1 VCCAAAVVCIFHA
14 GPDVGFRPN
23 GPAAPEQGR
32 RHEPVHPRR
41 RPRRSDQRHR
51 IRLAA
56 QSHRRYR
63 RRKSNVCDGYFIN
76 NLVKYSIPFIF
87 FLFLLDLFNGRLC
100 VCIYIMTLAIWCV
113 SQQPQERDGAGGR
126 SQITGGHRR

>member
-1 VCCAAAVVCIFHA
+1 MCCADAVVYIFHA
-14 GPDVGFRPN
+14 GPDKIGFRPN

-63 RRKSNVCDGYFIN
+63 RRKSNVCDNYIRN
-76 NLVKYSIPFIF
+76 NLVKYSIPFILS
-87 FLFLLDLFNGRLC
+87 FLAGSIQWPAVC
-100 VCIYIMTLAIWCV
+100 VYT
-113 SQQPQERDGAGGR
+113 
-126 SQITGGHRR
+126 